1 MRGGQ
6 HVPRTREAVA
16 GGGDCAKREP
26 ACFFAPRKNLQRGA
40 AFYKLEYLILNR
52 SPASVALMTLAARD
66 DAQRYVKATSLMPF
80 LSDHDPVSDT
90 AQAKFEE

>member
-1 MRGGQ
+1 MFRVRARRSPGAEI
-6 HVPRTREAVA
+6 VLKENLLV
-16 GGGDCAKREP
+16 
-26 ACFFAPRKNLQRGA
+26 FFAPRKNLQRGA